1 MFTVGARSHLWSL
14 MDQIGTGFHIFLSSF
29 CLPASPFISCSS
41 SVPSTST
48 FLCLSSP
55 CSHVGRCSR
64 AYSMCEWAR
73 SCRNMRVSAGR
84 PCVRVAVVFASGR
97 LPCRLPELHIKQA
110 VLQGLSS
117 SLDRTYQL
125 GGGVDGL
132 ASNFLTQRL
141 SPGRLPLFLSS
152 LIPPFLSIPIQHTL
166 SQSHWPQLARQTS
179 KVFGGSTKRLKAAS
193 PRWLIV

>member
-1 MFTVGARSHLWSL
+1 MCFQPRWHLQLTFLICEFTSIWTEVTQEHNPIWEIVFEIWLHMFTVGARSRLWSL

-125 GGGVDGL
+125 GGGG
-132 ASNFLTQRL
+132 
-141 SPGRLPLFLSS
+141 GRVSE
-152 LIPPFLSIPIQHTL
+152 
-166 SQSHWPQLARQTS
+166 
-179 KVFGGSTKRLKAAS
+179 
-193 PRWLIV
+193 